1 MKNIYLQYLDQPYD
15 NSPLILATVTR
26 AHGSTPQKPGSSAL
40 FGKRGLITGTV
51 GGGIVEGKV
60 LKIAMDAIQS
70 KESGHYLFDLSNDI
84 SNTEEAICGGQIS
97 ILVDAK
103 PADHVSVY
111 GQAKRSLDDRIPG
124 VMITMVTRFTQETVL
139 INRYWMSKT
148 IVPQIPGP
156 FLEKIGPVVME
167 MISTNDPSD
176 FREMEHAIHEEE
188 QSSEFFHEPV
198 FPLPQLSI
206 AGTGHIGRAL
216 SHLGNMLRF
225 EVTVID
231 DRQEYA
237 NIENIPDASH
247 IIVNDIGKTMQELRK
262 GDDTYVVIVTRGHK
276 DDAEALKP
284 CIGSDL
290 AYTGM
295 IGSRKKISAM
305 RMNFIEKGWATA
317 GQWDKIFAPVGVDIN
332 SRTVEEIAVSIA
344 AQLVL
349 VRNSRK

>member
-1 MKNIYLQYLDQPYD
+1 MTFQIPKRP
-15 NSPLILATVTR
+15 
-26 AHGSTPQKPGSSAL
+26 SAEDRSVSWL
-40 FGKRGLITGTV
+40 MPI
-51 GGGIVEGKV
+51 
-60 LKIAMDAIQS
+60 
-70 KESGHYLFDLSNDI
+70 LSN
-84 SNTEEAICGGQIS
+84 
-97 ILVDAK
+97 
-103 PADHVSVY
+103 HVSVF

-124 VMITMVTRFTQETVL
+124 VMITMVTRFTEETVL

-148 IVPQIPGP
+148 IVPQIPDP
-156 FLEKIGPVVME
+156 FLEKIEPVVLE
-167 MISTNDPSD
+167 MISENNPSD
-176 FREMEHAIHEEE
+176 YREMELAIPGEEP
-188 QSSEFFHEPV
+188 SSEFFLEPV
-198 FPLPQLSI
+198 FPLPQLVI
-206 AGTGHIGRAL
+206 AGAGHIGKTL
-216 SHLGNMLRF
+216 SHLGNMLGF
-225 EVTVID
+225 DVTVID

-247 IIVNDIGKTMQELRK
+247 IIVKDIGEAMQEIKK

-305 RMNFIEKGWATA
+305 RMNFIDKGWATA
-317 GQWDKIFAPVGVDIN
+317 GQWDKIFAPVGIDIN

-349 VRNSRK
+349 VRNGSKK